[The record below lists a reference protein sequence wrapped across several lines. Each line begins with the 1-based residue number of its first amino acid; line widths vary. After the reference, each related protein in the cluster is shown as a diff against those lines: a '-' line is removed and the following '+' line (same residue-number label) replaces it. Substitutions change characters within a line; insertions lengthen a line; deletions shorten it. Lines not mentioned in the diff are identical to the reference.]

1 MFTKEWLNV
10 FIQLLVLIPAALSC
24 YYTTKNQMKYTM
36 SRTALICFAA
46 IFPYSVL
53 AALLCS
59 AFHIDANL
67 VFLPSLIGF
76 FFVFRNTV
84 TASLPKCLAIY
95 VGVCAVQTF
104 PAQFAYCFDA
114 FLHPES
120 GAADFSTEAAL
131 FQLAL
136 SCLIA
141 AAFAWPAIRHFYRMV
156 DLLDHQKIWY
166 SAVALS
172 SVVLIINVACIP
184 QSYSN
189 LHAGRSGRLFPLIE
203 VGMLAILTSIYLLF
217 YYGTSVILEHA
228 KLKEH
233 THLLEMQSH
242 QFRELQEYMRQTSRL
257 RHDFKHSVHLLSALA
272 DKGEYESIRAHLS
285 EYDRRLSE
293 NISINY
299 CSNAALNALFGY
311 YHEMANSENIRT
323 NWKIELPE
331 PLTISELDMAALFG
345 NIMEN
350 AISACATLPKEER
363 YFNLTAELRHG
374 NSLYVVSTNSF
385 DGNVR
390 KGKDGYHSTKHSGHG
405 TGLIS
410 IAAVAEKYGGSAQ
423 FSNSDKEFYADVVM
437 KI

>member
-1 MFTKEWLNV
+1 MFSKEWLNSL
-10 FIQLLVLIPAALSC
+10 IQLSVLIPSALSC
-24 YYTTKNQMKYTM
+24 YYTVKNQMKYTA
-36 SRTALICFAA
+36 SKTALIFLAV

-53 AALLCS
+53 TALLCDVY
-59 AFHIDANL
+59 HIDINL

-84 TASLPKCLAIY
+84 TASLPKCLSIY

-131 FQLAL
+131 FQFVL
-136 SCLIA
+136 SFLIA
-141 AAFAWPAIRHFYRMV
+141 AAFAWPACRYFYRMV
-156 DLLDHQKIWY
+156 DLLDHPKIWV
-166 SAVALS
+166 SATTLS
-172 SVVLIINVACIP
+172 SIFLIINVVCIP

-189 LHAGRSGRLFPLIE
+189 LHAGRIDYLFPLIE
-203 VGMLAILTSIYLLF
+203 AGMLATLTSIYFLF
-217 YYGTSVILEHA
+217 YYGTSIMLEHA

-242 QFRELQEYMRQTSRL
+242 QFRKLQEYMRQTARL
-257 RHDFKHSVHLLSALA
+257 RHDFKHSVHLLSTLA
-272 DKGEYESIRAHLS
+272 DKGDLDSIRAHLS

-293 NISINY
+293 NASVRY

-311 YHEMANSENIRT
+311 YHEMAVSAKIRT

-331 PLTISELDMAALFG
+331 PLTVSELDMAALFG
-345 NIMEN
+345 NTMEN
-350 AISACATLPKEER
+350 AISACAALPEDER
-363 YFNLTAELRHG
+363 YFDLTAEIRHR
-374 NSLYVVSTNSF
+374 NTLYVVSTNSF
-385 DGNVR
+385 DGKVK

-410 IAAVAEKYGGSAQ
+410 ITAVAEKYGGSAQ
-423 FSNSDKEFYADVVM
+423 FSNNDKEFYVDVM
-437 KI
+437 IKM